1 MDARNSG
8 ALAREAGRF
17 QPAAFA
23 KRTKQYQSPDQ
34 YHRARHAQNEKV
46 RMLVIQRVRVRCPGF
61 MSLSGRQQSE
71 PAGETEKL
79 FHTLIMLWPG
89 PEKSSLGLARSWS
102 QRFGSPSPFPSPP
115 GEGTPNLR
123 AGKTRGT
130 LNVSPSPALRAP
142 SPPRRGRGKGEG
154 AAGWFKGARRAQRF
168 GEISPQGGGSR

>member
-1 MDARNSG
+1 MKGGGAARVDARNSG

-46 RMLVIQRVRVRCPGF
+46 RMLVIERVRVRCPGF
-61 MSLSGRQQSE
+61 MGVSGGQQSE

-89 PEKSSLGLARSWS
+89 PEKSSLGFDAPCGRN
-102 QRFGSPSPFPSPP
+102 F
-115 GEGTPNLR
+115 
-123 AGKTRGT
+123 AG
-130 LNVSPSPALRAP
+130 
-142 SPPRRGRGKGEG
+142 
-154 AAGWFKGARRAQRF
+154 
-168 GEISPQGGGSR
+168 